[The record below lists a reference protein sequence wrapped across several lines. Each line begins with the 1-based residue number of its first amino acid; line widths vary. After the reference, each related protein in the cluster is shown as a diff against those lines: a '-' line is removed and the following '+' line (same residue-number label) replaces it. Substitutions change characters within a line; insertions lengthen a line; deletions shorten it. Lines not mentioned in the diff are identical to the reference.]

1 MRDDTEQFRREIIA
15 SGRVARDLAKAERV
29 WTTEDLTR
37 DFIVH
42 SFAAPFVI
50 VTRKSDGKKGTLEFM
65 HSPRVYFNW
74 EQDR

>member
-15 SGRVARDLAKAERV
+15 SGRVARDLAKAERI
-29 WTTEDLTR
+29 WTTTDLAKEFT
-37 DFIVH
+37 VEG
-42 SFAAPFVI
+42 FAAPFVI

-74 EQDR
+74 EETR